1 MVRDRAVEPARRRRL
16 RLHQAG
22 RQEGLPAARRTREL
36 RRDPVSRVVGWL
48 RGRRVVAIVAVV
60 VAVALGATGIAIASS
75 GGDSGGTH
83 HITAYFTRTIGLY
96 NGNDVRILGVK
107 VGSIDKL
114 TVEGQRVRVDLSVDG
129 KYKLPA
135 DVRAVVVP
143 PSVVSD
149 RFVQLT
155 PAYTG
160 GPQLGADATLDTDR
174 TQVPLEFDEIF
185 RNLDEL
191 NVALG
196 PKGANKHGALSRL
209 INVSAKNLK
218 GNGAEFNGAFKEFSA
233 AVSTLAGSRT
243 DLFATVRQLQRF
255 TTTLAHNDG
264 AVRAL
269 NGNLAKVG
277 DQLSGERQ
285 DLGAAL
291 ANLSTA
297 LQLVNSFVADNR
309 NALTGD
315 IHKLTSVTGVLTK
328 EKEALKQ
335 VVDMAPFA
343 LINLALAGDPK
354 ANTLDTKADL
364 DKPLV
369 DPTGPNGTLC
379 QLAPPLCTDQ
389 IGGSSGSAKSW
400 ADLLAVKR

>member
-1 MVRDRAVEPARRRRL
+1 MSRVMSWLRARRI
-16 RLHQAG
+16 
-22 RQEGLPAARRTREL
+22 
-36 RRDPVSRVVGWL
+36 
-48 RGRRVVAIVAVV
+48 VAIVVAAVV
-60 VAVALGATGIAIASS
+60 VALGATGIAIAS
-75 GGDSGGTH
+75 GGDSGSDH

-96 NGNDVRILGVK
+96 TGNDVRVLGVK
-107 VGSIDKL
+107 VGQIDGL
-114 TVEGQRVRVDLSVDG
+114 TVEGTRVRVEMTVDG

-135 DVRAVVVP
+135 DVQAVVVP

-149 RFVQLT
+149 RFNQLT
-155 PAYTG
+155 PAYTA
-160 GPQLGADATLDTDR
+160 GPQLGAEATLDTDR

-196 PKGANKHGALSRL
+196 PEGANKHGSLSHL
-209 INVSAKNLK
+209 IDVSARNLK
-218 GNGAEFNGAFKEFSA
+218 GNGDEFNGAFKQFSA
-233 AVSTLAGSRT
+233 AISTLAGSRT

-255 TTTLAHNDG
+255 NAMLARNDG
-264 AVRAL
+264 AVRTL

-277 DQLSGERQ
+277 DQLAGERQ

-297 LQLVNSFVADNR
+297 LQLVNSFVAENR

-315 IHKLTSVTGVLTK
+315 IHKLTSVTSVLVK

-354 ANTLDTKADL
+354 ANTLDTKADT
-364 DKPLV
+364 DKPFV
-369 DPTGPNGTLC
+369 DPTGPNGAVCQLIPTLC
-379 QLAPPLCTDQ
+379 TKQF
-389 IGGSSGSAKSW
+389 GSSGTKSW
-400 ADLLAVKR
+400 ADLLAVKP